1 MPITRRTQYY
11 FHKQR
16 LHKRL
21 MYLALSLI
29 IVLAAV
35 FLLLNGWHHPGPL
48 IESIFTVFSRISPWT
63 LLLYGLYTVLR
74 LLTSYIFVVIVTFII
89 LLLLLSNKKL
99 ENFLLPIFDV
109 LQSVPVLAF
118 FPLII
123 VVFAR
128 LQLPELAAQ
137 IVLLVAMLW
146 SLLFAAIGGMHQIPM
161 DILDASRIYG
171 GKGWNKFTKVILP
184 AIFPNLVT
192 GSELSFGA
200 GWNVIIISEYINY
213 GNVQI
218 HLPGLGSLLSS
229 SAASD
234 AGIFVAS
241 LLLMII
247 IITINNRVVWHRL
260 TMYSEKFKF
269 EE

>member
-1 MPITRRTQYY
+1 MPITRRSQYY

-16 LHKRL
+16 FHKRL
-21 MYLALSLI
+21 LYLALSI
-29 IVLAAV
+29 AIVLGAV
-35 FLLLNGWHHPGPL
+35 LLLFTGTHPSGSVL
-48 IESIFTVFSRISPWT
+48 GSIASVFQRISPWT

-74 LLTSYIFVVIVTFII
+74 LLISYIIVVILTVLI
-89 LLLLLSNKKL
+89 LVVLLSNKAL

-123 VVFAR
+123 IVFAN
-128 LQLPELAAQ
+128 LHLPELAAQ
-137 IVLLVAMLW
+137 IVLVVSMLW
-146 SLLFAAIGGMHQIPM
+146 PLVFAGIGAMNQIPM
-161 DILDASRIYG
+161 DIIDASRIYG
-171 GKGWNKFTKVILP
+171 GKGWKKFTKVIFP
-184 AIFPNLVT
+184 AIFPELVT
-192 GSELSFGA
+192 GSELSLGN
-200 GWNVIIISEYINY
+200 GWSVIIISEYINY

-229 SAASD
+229 NAAAD
-234 AGIFVAS
+234 PGIFVAS

-260 TMYSEKFKF
+260 TLYSEKFKF